1 MSYVEVKNLF
11 VDFGGVPAVF
21 DVSFSV
27 ETGEILS
34 LLGPSGCGKSTILR
48 VIAGLAEGS
57 SGVIEIA
64 GNRIVDVAAGVSVP
78 SERRGLGMV
87 FQSYAIW
94 PHMTVFENVAFP
106 LRIRGERGLDV
117 ERKVNRILEVV
128 ELASQAQRNATELS
142 GGQQQRV
149 AIARALVFEPKL
161 LLLDE
166 PLSNLDTK
174 LRDQMRAELKRIQRR
189 TNVTTIY
196 VTHDQEEALAL
207 SDRIV
212 VLKKG
217 VVQQVGTPQEIYNAP
232 ENRFVGWF
240 IGKAN
245 MLRGTVVELIQA
257 SDGEGSVVNGARV
270 RLNGTDGTLSC
281 KLSSGKFEAGQ
292 NVVVS
297 LRPENIELNSPAS
310 DCLVG
315 DVRSSEYLG
324 EAWQHHA
331 TVSDQPL
338 YFFTRG
344 ETKCDVGQR
353 ISLSVKPFACIAFR
367 EDSDPVEDCI
377 V

>member
-11 VDFGGVPAVF
+11 VDFGGVPAVS

-48 VIAGLAEGS
+48 VIAGLSEGS
-57 SGVIEIA
+57 SGIIEIA
-64 GNRIVDVAAGVSVP
+64 GDRIVDVTAGVSVP

-106 LRIRGERGLDV
+106 LRIRGERGPDV

-174 LRDQMRAELKRIQRR
+174 LRDQMRAELKRIQRS
-189 TNVTTIY
+189 TKVTTIY

-212 VLKKG
+212 VLKTG
-217 VVQQVGTPQEIYNAP
+217 VVQQVGTPQEIYDAP
-232 ENRFVGWF
+232 KNHFVGWF

-245 MLRGTVVELIQA
+245 MLRGKIVELAQA
-257 SDGEGSVVNGARV
+257 SDGKGAAFDGARV
-270 RLNGTDGTLSC
+270 RLDGTDAMLSC
-281 KLSSGKFEAGQ
+281 KLAPGKFEVGE

-297 LRPENIELNSPAS
+297 VRPENIELNGPAS

-324 EAWQHHA
+324 DAWQYHA
-331 TVSDQPL
+331 TVGGQAL

-344 ETKCDVGQR
+344 ETKCDVGER
-353 ISLSVKPFACIAFR
+353 IALGVKPFVSIAFR
-367 EDSDPVEDCI
+367 EDGDPVEECL

>member
-11 VDFGGVPAVF
+11 VDFGGVPAVS

-64 GNRIVDVAAGVSVP
+64 GNKIVDIAADISVP

-106 LRIRGERGLDV
+106 LRIRGERGADL
-117 ERKVNRILEVV
+117 ERKVNRILQVV

-174 LRDQMRAELKRIQRR
+174 LRDQMRAELKRIQRS

-217 VVQQVGTPQEIYNAP
+217 VVQQVGTPQEVYNAP

-245 MLRGTVVELIQA
+245 MLRGTVVELTQ
-257 SDGEGSVVNGARV
+257 GSGAGGSAVSGARV
-270 RLNGTDGTLSC
+270 RLNGSDGTLSC
-281 KLSSGKFEAGQ
+281 KLSSGRFEAGQ
-292 NVVVS
+292 DVVVS
-297 LRPENIELNSPAS
+297 VRPENIELNGPTS

-331 TVSDQPL
+331 TVGDQSL

-344 ETKCDVGQR
+344 KTKCDVGQR
-353 ISLSVKPFACIAFR
+353 ISLGIKPFSCIAFR
-367 EDSDPVEDCI
+367 EDGDPVEECF